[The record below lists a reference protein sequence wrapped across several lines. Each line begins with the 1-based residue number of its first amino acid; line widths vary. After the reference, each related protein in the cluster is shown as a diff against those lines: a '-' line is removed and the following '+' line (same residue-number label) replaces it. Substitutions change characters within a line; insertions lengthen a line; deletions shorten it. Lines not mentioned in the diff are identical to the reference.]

1 METNELDGK
10 QSDEILRMR
19 LVQISDELGALPDDS
34 FAEKHELNVEA
45 DEVRAALREY
55 EGDQS
60 EKLNEWAERAGR
72 KGIPLTDQEQLEQ
85 AVVQTRGSVGEGGAG

>member
-10 QSDEILRMR
+10 QPDEILRLR
-19 LVQISDELGALPDDS
+19 LVQISDELRALPADA
-34 FAEKHELNVEA
+34 FAEKHELNLEA
-45 DEVRAALREY
+45 DEVRKALSEY

-72 KGIPLTDQEQLEQ
+72 KGLVLSDEEQLALAIEQ
-85 AVVQTRGSVGEGGAG
+85 AKGAVRGGGT